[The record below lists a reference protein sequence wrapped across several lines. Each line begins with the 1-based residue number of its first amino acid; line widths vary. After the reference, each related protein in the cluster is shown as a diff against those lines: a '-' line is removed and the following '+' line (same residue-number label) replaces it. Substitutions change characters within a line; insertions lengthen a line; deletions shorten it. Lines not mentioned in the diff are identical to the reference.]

1 MGHSGGFAAPN
12 ELAVPAVVAYS
23 DGTVVFDGQKRL
35 TLTPGALDV
44 LISTL
49 QEDLKGQ
56 PTSVILPKGAHAIP
70 DASTTNI
77 GVYQPG
83 GAYQMVHALALNTDN
98 EAEYPAPVADAF
110 AKLQAL
116 TSDATTPYTT
126 TKVRYSVKCS
136 TPAGSPEQP
145 WPTALPQPGVGQPT
159 TCLEL
164 HTADGPAADAVKTA
178 CTATNTRQPQP
189 AVVVYRTDNGPRV
202 CRWRYALPD
211 ETS

>member
-1 MGHSGGFAAPN
+1 MGHSGGFTAPN

-23 DGTVVFDGQKRL
+23 DGTVVFNGHKRL
-35 TLTPGALDV
+35 TLTPGALDM

-49 QEDLKGQ
+49 QQDLKGQ

-70 DASTTNI
+70 DASSTDI

-83 GAYQMVHALALNTDN
+83 GAYQMVHALALNTGN

-110 AKLQAL
+110 AKMQAL

-136 TPAGSPEQP
+136 TAAGAPEQP
-145 WPTALPQPGVGQPT
+145 WPKALPQPGAGQPN

-164 HTADGPAADAVKTA
+164 HTADGAAADAVKTA
-178 CTATNTRQPQP
+178 CTATDTRQPQP